1 MKHMLAALSLMIA
14 TPAFAQEHHGS
25 HEMALPSTDAG
36 TAAPAPP
43 QDHAADAYYDPAA
56 MARARWEMVREN
68 GGMTFSQLMID
79 RAEYRM
85 QRGRDML
92 MWEGEGWIGGDID
105 RLAFRTKGESEVGG
119 KLDRAEVQAL
129 YSHAIDPWFNL
140 EAGVRQD
147 FGVAPDR
154 TYAVLGISG
163 LAPYWFEVEGAA
175 FLSDKGDL
183 HLRLEGNYDQ
193 RLTQRL
199 ILQPA
204 IEVNVA
210 AQDVPEQ
217 RIGSGFSDIELG
229 LRLRYE
235 FAREFAPY
243 VGVNWERKIGDT
255 ARFARLSGEDAAS
268 TSFVMGIRFWF

>member
-1 MKHMLAALSLMIA
+1 MKLVLAAFLTMTA
-14 TPAFAQEHHGS
+14 PPAFAQEHHGA
-25 HEMALPSTDAG
+25 HGMTPPSTGEG
-36 TAAPAPP
+36 TGAPAPP

-56 MARARWEMVREN
+56 MAQARAEMVREN

-85 QRGRDML
+85 QRGRDLL
-92 MWEGEGWIGGDID
+92 MWEGEGWIGGDIN
-105 RLAFRTKGESEVGG
+105 RFAFRTKGESEVGG

-129 YSHAIDPWFNL
+129 YSRAIDPWFNL

-154 TYAVLGISG
+154 TYAVLGVSG
-163 LAPYWFEVEGAA
+163 LAPYWFEVEGVA
-175 FLSDKGDL
+175 FLSDRGDL
-183 HLRLEGNYDQ
+183 HLRLEGSYDQ
-193 RLTQRL
+193 RITQRL

-204 IEVNVA
+204 LEVNVA
-210 AQDVPEQ
+210 AQAVPEQ
-217 RIGSGFSDIELG
+217 RIGSGLSDIELG

-243 VGVNWERKIGDT
+243 VGVNWERKLGDT
-255 ARFARLSGEDAAS
+255 ARFTRLSGEDAAS
-268 TSFVMGIRFWF
+268 TSLVMGIRFWF